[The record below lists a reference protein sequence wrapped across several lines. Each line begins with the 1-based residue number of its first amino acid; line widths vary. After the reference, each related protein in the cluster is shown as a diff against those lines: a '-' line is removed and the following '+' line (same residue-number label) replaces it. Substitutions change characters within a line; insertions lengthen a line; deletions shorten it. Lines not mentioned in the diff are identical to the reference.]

1 MKKLKRLGAAVALAI
16 SANVAFAGSWAG
28 NNVQMVV
35 PTKPGGG
42 TDVMA
47 RIFADYLSRAS
58 NGNVVVVNQPAGGGA
73 VAADQVLKAD
83 PDGRTLLFNHTGQI
97 VNYHT
102 GRVDINPAD
111 LTLIGIGQ
119 SYPPQVYAVS
129 PKAPWNTMR
138 EFVDDAKANP
148 GKYSIAVQLGGT
160 SHFIAGLLEMN
171 EGIEL
176 KMAEA
181 AAEVDKVAAIQGG
194 FIHIGNMSAG
204 AGRQYQTAGDM
215 KVLGLMDAE
224 RNARYPEFLPMQE
237 QGVNMAWLAPLVLWG
252 PPNMDPALVEE
263 INGLIAGMATDPTA
277 QEQLAKADSS
287 FVYYDVPAANA
298 LIAGEDKKIAA
309 LADRLGLAAKR

>member
-1 MKKLKRLGAAVALAI
+1 MKALKLLGAAVALTI
-16 SANVAFAGSWAG
+16 SANAAFAGTWTGST
-28 NNVQMVV
+28 VQMVV

-42 TDVMA
+42 TDLMA

-58 NGNVVVVNQPAGGGA
+58 DGNVVVVNQPAGGGA

-102 GRVDINPAD
+102 GRVEINPAD

-119 SYPPQVYAVS
+119 SYPPQVYAVG
-129 PKAPWNTMR
+129 PKAPWSTMR

-148 GKYSIAVQLGGT
+148 GKFSIAVQLGGT

-204 AGRQYQTAGDM
+204 AGRQYQMAGDM
-215 KVLGLMDAE
+215 KVLGLLDEE
-224 RNARYPEFLPMQE
+224 RNARYPEFLPMKE
-237 QGVNMAWLAPLVLWG
+237 QGVKMAWLAPLVLWG

-263 INGLIAGMATDPTA
+263 INGLIAGMASDPTA

-298 LIAGEDKKIAA
+298 LIDGEDKKISA
-309 LADRLGLAAKR
+309 LAQRLGLAAKR